1 MTDTVKSS
9 ENDIPKAI
17 KTKNNVT
24 INDVDLIID
33 EYIDFFVNVCKNL
46 AEKIDQSSTNFNFK
60 KF

>member
-33 EYIDFFVNVCKNL
+33 EFIDFFCQCLQEFSRKNRPKL
-46 AEKIDQSSTNFNFK
+46 N